1 MYVIGL
7 LFLICSANSFQY
19 LGDTKPLGF
28 FDPLGFS
35 KNKPQS
41 ELVRLR
47 EAELKHGRW
56 GMVSSVAIPLTEL
69 VTHKQS
75 IHLFD
80 NHETLATF
88 VYYVGLFELKTLL
101 MGWENPSKQPFTMKS
116 NYQPGDLG
124 LLFLEKYD
132 PFMLNAELNN
142 GRLAMIGSIGM
153 IAQEL
158 ATNKPIF

>member
-75 IHLFD
+75 IHC
-80 NHETLATF
+80 
-88 VYYVGLFELKTLL
+88 LL
-101 MGWENPSKQPFTMKS
+101 YTSDAADE
-116 NYQPGDLG
+116 
-124 LLFLEKYD
+124 
-132 PFMLNAELNN
+132 
-142 GRLAMIGSIGM
+142 
-153 IAQEL
+153 
-158 ATNKPIF
+158 

>member
-1 MYVIGL
+1 MFLLL
-7 LFLICSANSFQY
+7 LFICSVNSFQF

-35 KNKPQS
+35 KNKPQA
-41 ELVRLR
+41 ELIRLR

-56 GMVSSVAIPLTEL
+56 AMLSSVAIPLTEL

-75 IHLFD
+75 IHLLD
-80 NHETLATF
+80 NEALLTF
-88 VYYVGLFELKTLL
+88 IYYVGIFELKTLL
-101 MGWENPSKQPFTMKS
+101 MGWENPLKQPFTMKT

-132 PFMLNAELNN
+132 PFMINAELNN
-142 GRLAMIGSIGM
+142 GRLAMIASIGM